1 MTRLNDLPL
10 RRLQFYVTT
19 QYACGYLPE
28 QNARSLTAI
37 PANLIDTQAYSELV
51 SMGFRRSGNYTYRP
65 HCDHCQA
72 CVPVRI
78 KVDDFAPSRSQRRAQ
93 KQHGNLEAF
102 MQPLVFNM
110 EHFQL
115 YAQYQ
120 KLRHAGGGMDNDDSD
135 QYRSFLMQSQIDTV
149 LMEFRENGVLR
160 IVSVMDK
167 LSDGL
172 SAVYAFY
179 DATVAGASY
188 GTYNVLWL
196 IDFCRELGLPHL
208 YLGYW
213 IERSRKM
220 AYKAEFKPMEGL
232 IGDVWQPLLVEKS

>member
-1 MTRLNDLPL
+1 
-10 RRLQFYVTT
+10 
-19 QYACGYLPE
+19 
-28 QNARSLTAI
+28 
-37 PANLIDTQAYSELV
+37 
-51 SMGFRRSGNYTYRP
+51 
-65 HCDHCQA
+65 
-72 CVPVRI
+72 
-78 KVDDFAPSRSQRRAQ
+78 
-93 KQHGNLEAF
+93 
-102 MQPLVFNM
+102 LVFNM

-120 KLRHAGGGMDNDDSD
+120 KLRHTGGGMDNDDSE

-149 LMEFRENGVLR
+149 LMEFREDGVLR
-160 IVSVMDK
+160 MVSVMDK

-213 IERSRKM
+213 IKESRKM
-220 AYKAEFKPMEGL
+220 SYKAEFKPIEGL
-232 IGDVWQPLLVEKS
+232 IGDVWQPLLLEQP

>member
-1 MTRLNDLPL
+1 
-10 RRLQFYVTT
+10 
-19 QYACGYLPE
+19 
-28 QNARSLTAI
+28 
-37 PANLIDTQAYSELV
+37 
-51 SMGFRRSGNYTYRP
+51 MGFRRSGNYTYRP

-78 KVDDFAPSRSQRRAQ
+78 KVDEFVPSRSQRRAQ
-93 KQHGNLEAF
+93 KQHGNLEVF
-102 MQPLVFNM
+102 MQPLVFNV

-120 KLRHAGGGMDNDDSD
+120 KLRHAGGGMDNDDSE
-135 QYRSFLMQSQIDTV
+135 QYRSFLMQSQIDTI
-149 LMEFRENGVLR
+149 LIEFRENGVLR
-160 IVSVMDK
+160 MVSVMDK
-167 LSDGL
+167 LNDGL

-196 IDFCRELGLPHL
+196 INFCRELGLPHL

-213 IERSRKM
+213 IAQSRKM
-220 AYKAEFKPMEGL
+220 SYKAEFQPMEGL
-232 IGDVWQPLLVEKS
+232 VGDAWQPLVREAA

>member
-51 SMGFRRSGNYTYRP
+51 NMGFRRSGNYTYRP

-78 KVDDFAPSRSQRRAQ
+78 KVDDFTPSRSQRRAQ

-120 KLRHAGGGMDNDDSD
+120 KLRHTGGGMDNDDSE

-149 LMEFRENGVLR
+149 LM
-160 IVSVMDK
+160 
-167 LSDGL
+167 
-172 SAVYAFY
+172 
-179 DATVAGASY
+179 
-188 GTYNVLWL
+188 
-196 IDFCRELGLPHL
+196 
-208 YLGYW
+208 
-213 IERSRKM
+213 
-220 AYKAEFKPMEGL
+220 
-232 IGDVWQPLLVEKS
+232 